1 MNKIN
6 ESFLVRRTCTCRSDN
21 AQGLRSFPL
30 ESFRDQP
37 AYVLLGDPGAG
48 KTASFKR
55 EAEESGGECVSAR
68 DFATLEP
75 GMEYQGKTLFIDGLD
90 EMRAGGDSRTPM
102 DDIRRHLKRLGCPRF
117 RLSCREA
124 DWLGASDSEAMK
136 QVSPDGEIIALHLD
150 PLSDK
155 DIAEILRHK
164 LITSDPAEF
173 MRQVREHRLD
183 ELLRNPQTLNLL
195 VNAVGGKGWPQS
207 RMQVYEMACRNLI
220 KEENHEHRRAKRE
233 QPFSGDLLLNAVGY
247 LCAIQLLSG
256 VAGFSLDEERVDDQH
271 PCWTELI
278 TSSFPLLAALKT
290 NLFQG
295 DGEELRIPVHR
306 TIAEFL
312 GARYLASRIEKDGL
326 SFGRVLTLMTG
337 ADGGVVSDLRGLAA
351 WLSVHCL
358 NESRRLLIERDPL
371 GIILYGDVRHFS
383 LRDKQ
388 AVFMALKNEA
398 LRNPWLHSEDWSSSS
413 FGALGTKEMETVLRE
428 ILISSSRDRADQ
440 EILDCALGAICYGE
454 PLPNLDDLLE
464 AIARDS
470 SYHQFVRTS
479 AIKAW
484 FRNAPD
490 DYATL
495 LKLAEDIRTGI
506 VEDNDDEILGIVLK
520 ELYPQFIPP
529 AKIFDYLHVP
539 KVENLI
545 GSYRVFWIHYLPEK
559 SSKEILLALLDR
571 LIQVKPDVDRILE
584 SHYQNQGRMP
594 GNLLVQGLKEFGDTI
609 TTERL
614 YEWLG
619 VGLNEYGYPRLD
631 KESTEFIAAWFAAQ
645 PERYKG
651 MIELGAARCTSHEN
665 TRACMRCCENHL
677 YRSRPP
683 SGIETWYLEKAAT
696 DQHHELAEFYFE
708 QAIGLLKQHGEQQE
722 LTLPMLEFLEK
733 WIAAHPNFQV
743 QFEQVISCPIGNWQ
757 QERALEDRQRGIEQD
772 AQKKGRI
779 KFSRQ
784 YIATIRDGSVHP
796 EVLHNLAIAYKRLI
810 FEARGE
816 SLRDC
821 LAIFLGGDEE
831 LIAAAYSG
839 FRSALDRQD
848 LPSVREIVELETKGQ
863 THSIRSVCLVGME
876 ELFRTDPVNAL
887 QLEDTVLSRLIAFQL
902 TYGGHDE
909 SEWFVA
915 LVKQRPGLVA
925 GVLLVYIRSM
935 LRAGKEHVSG
945 LHYLVYGDAYSE
957 VARVVLPKL
966 LEEFPLRIRKN
977 QLPNILA
984 PLLKG
989 ALHYLNREIFTAL
1002 IARKLKLSSMDAVQ
1016 RVYWLSCGLLLDPD
1030 SYEIQLFQHVGK
1042 SAVRKGYLAN
1052 FLYHS
1057 HLERHLPDWVSFSET
1072 MLGRLIG
1079 LLASDCSPEYP
1090 TGVHQVSPSMH
1101 TADTVRSF
1109 INKLSNYPTEV
1120 AARELERL
1128 QNLPELKSW
1137 QSHLRHA
1144 LHTQR
1149 IVRRK
1154 ASFKRLST
1162 KEIDR
1167 TLANL
1172 QPACAADLAALTFD
1186 HLRDIARKIR
1196 DGSTNDYRQYWSYDA
1211 SNKKLEKPKP
1221 ENDCRDALLSDLQE
1235 RLAKL
1240 NIDAQ
1245 REGSYVDDKRADI
1258 KVSFGGANKFNI
1270 PIEIKKD
1277 SHADLWR
1284 AIHEQ
1289 LIAKYVRDPG
1299 TDGYG
1304 IYVVFWFDGEGMAS
1318 SYGSGGKPRSAQE
1331 LEDGLRQ
1338 TLSPEEKYRIQ
1349 VCVID
1354 CALPQR

>member
-6 ESFLVRRTCTCRSDN
+6 ESFLVRRTCTRRSDN

-55 EAEESGGECVSAR
+55 EAEESGGKCVSAR
-68 DFATLEP
+68 DFATFEP
-75 GMEYQGKTLFIDGLD
+75 GMEYQGKTLFIAGLD
-90 EMRAGGDSRTPM
+90 EMRAGGGDCRTPL

-155 DIAEILRHK
+155 DIAEILGHK
-164 LITSDPAEF
+164 PTISDPAEF
-173 MRQVREHRLD
+173 MRQARVHRLD
-183 ELLRNPQTLNLL
+183 ELLRNPQVLNLL
-195 VNAVGGKGWPQS
+195 VEAVGGDEWSQS
-207 RMQVYEMACRNLI
+207 RMQVYEMACKKLI
-220 KEENHEHRRAKRE
+220 KEKNHGHRKAKRE
-233 QPFSGDLLLNAVGY
+233 QTFSEDLLLDAVGY
-247 LCAIQLLSG
+247 LYAIQLLSG
-256 VAGFSLDEERVDDQH
+256 VTGFSLDEERVDDQH

-278 TSSFPLLAALKT
+278 TSNFPLLVALKT

-326 SFGRVLTLMTG
+326 PFGCVLTLMTG
-337 ADGGVVSDLRGLAA
+337 ADGGVVTDLRGLAA

-358 NESRRLLIERDPL
+358 YESRRLLIERDPL
-371 GIILYGDVRHFS
+371 GIIIYGDVRHFS

-413 FGALGTKEMETVLRE
+413 FGALGTKDMEPVLRE

-440 EILDCALGAICYGE
+440 EIVNCALEAIRYGE
-454 PLPNLDDLLE
+454 PLSNLNDLLE
-464 AIARDS
+464 AIVRDS
-470 SYHQFVRTS
+470 SYHRFVRTS

-484 FRNAPD
+484 FRNTPD

-506 VEDNDDEILGIVLK
+506 VEDNDDEILGIILK
-520 ELYPQFIPP
+520 ELYPHVISPTSV
-529 AKIFDYLHVP
+529 FDYLHAP
-539 KVENLI
+539 KNKNWI
-545 GSYRVFWIHYLPEK
+545 SSYFEFWIHCLPEK
-559 SSKEILLALLDR
+559 SSKENLPSLFDKLSQVEPVTWKIFEGYGVSQMFGK
-571 LIQVKPDVDRILE
+571 LIIR
-584 SHYQNQGRMP
+584 
-594 GNLLVQGLKEFGDTI
+594 GLQEYGDTI
-609 TTERL
+609 SSEHL
-614 YEWLG
+614 YNWLG
-619 VGLNEYGYPRLD
+619 MGLNEYDESRLD
-631 KESTEFIAAWFAAQ
+631 SENNKCIAAWFSER
-645 PERYKG
+645 PERYKAV
-651 MIELGAARCTSHEN
+651 IESGVSLCADGEEIWT
-665 TRACMRCCENHL
+665 CMNSCVMRL
-677 YRSRPP
+677 YNSRPP
-683 SGIETWYLEKAAT
+683 DGIETWYLEKAT
-696 DQHHELAEFYFE
+696 AEQRKEVAKYYFSE
-708 QAIGLLKQHGEQQE
+708 AIQLLKQRDGQRD
-722 LTLPMLEFLEK
+722 LTLSALRFLESWVK
-733 WIAAHPNFQV
+733 KHPNLQAWLDDY
-743 QFEQVISCPIGNWQ
+743 VICPVDGWQQKEAIRKRERRDKQ
-757 QERALEDRQRGIEQD
+757 QER
-772 AQKKGRI
+772 KNKRI
-779 KFSRQ
+779 SDYRQ
-784 YIATIRDGSVHP
+784 YIASIRDGSVHP

-816 SLRDC
+816 SPREC

-839 FRSALDRQD
+839 FRRALDRQD
-848 LPSVREIVELETKGQ
+848 LPSVGEIVELETKGQ
-863 THSIRSVCLVGME
+863 MHLIRSVCLVGMD
-876 ELFRTDPVNAL
+876 ELFQNDPINAL
-887 QLEDTVLSRLIAFQL
+887 RLEDAVLSRLIAFQL

-909 SEWFVA
+909 PEWFVA

-925 GVLLVYIRSM
+925 EVLLVYLQSM
-935 LRAGKEHVSG
+935 LRARKEHVSG

-966 LEEFPLRIRKN
+966 LEGFPLRICKN
-977 QLPNILA
+977 QLPNILV

-989 ALHYLNREIFTAL
+989 ALHYLDREVFTAL
-1002 IARKLKLSSMDAVQ
+1002 IARKLELKSMNAAQ

-1030 SYEIQLFQHVGK
+1030 SYEIRLFQYIGK
-1042 SAVRKGYLAN
+1042 NAVRKGYLVN
-1052 FLYHS
+1052 FLYHD
-1057 HLERHLPDWVSFSET
+1057 HFERNLPDWVLFPET
-1072 MLGRLIG
+1072 TLGGLIA
-1079 LLASDCSPEYP
+1079 LLAPVCSPERVVGAYW
-1090 TGVHQVSPSMH
+1090 VSLSMNA
-1101 TADTVRSF
+1101 ADLVRSY

-1120 AARELERL
+1120 AACELERL

-1137 QSHLRHA
+1137 QNHLRNA
-1144 LHTQR
+1144 LHSQR
-1149 IVRRK
+1149 IIRRK

-1162 KEIDR
+1162 KEIDH

-1172 QPACAADLAALTFD
+1172 QPAGAADLAALTFH

-1196 DGSTNDYRQYWSYDA
+1196 DGSTDDYEQYWSYGEN
-1211 SNKKLEKPKP
+1211 NKKLDKPRP
-1221 ENDCRDALLSDLQE
+1221 ENDCRNRLLSDLKE
-1235 RLAKL
+1235 SLGKL

-1245 REGSYVDDKRADI
+1245 REGSYADDKRADI
-1258 KVSFGGANKFNI
+1258 RVSFGGANGFNI

-1277 SHADLWR
+1277 SHIDLWR

-1299 TDGYG
+1299 TYGYG
-1304 IYVVFWFDGEGMAS
+1304 IYVVFWFGGKGMAS
-1318 SYGSGGKPRSAQE
+1318 SSGSGRKPRSAQE
-1331 LEDGLRQ
+1331 LEDCLRQ
-1338 TLSPEEKYRIQ
+1338 MLSPEEKHRIQ

>member
-6 ESFLVRRTCTCRSDN
+6 ESFLVRRTCTRRSDN

-55 EAEESGGECVSAR
+55 EAEESGGKCVNAR
-68 DFATLEP
+68 DFATFEP

-90 EMRAGGDSRTPM
+90 EMRAGGGDCRTPL
-102 DDIRRHLKRLGCPRF
+102 DNIRRHLKRLGCPRF

-155 DIAEILRHK
+155 DIAEILGHK
-164 LITSDPAEF
+164 PTISDPAEF
-173 MRQVREHRLD
+173 MRQARVHRLD
-183 ELLRNPQTLNLL
+183 ELLRNPQVLNLL
-195 VNAVGGKGWPQS
+195 VEAVGDDEWPQS
-207 RMQVYEMACRNLI
+207 RMQVYEMACKKLI
-220 KEENHEHRRAKRE
+220 KEKNHEHRQAKRG
-233 QPFSGDLLLNAVGY
+233 QTFSEDLLLDAVGY

-278 TSSFPLLAALKT
+278 TSSFPLFAALRT

-326 SFGRVLTLMTG
+326 PFGRVLTLITG
-337 ADGGVVSDLRGLAA
+337 VDGGVVADLRGLAA

-358 NESRRLLIERDPL
+358 NQSRRLLVERDPL

-398 LRNPWLHSEDWSSSS
+398 LHNPWLHSEDWSSSS
-413 FGALGTKEMETVLRE
+413 FGALGTKDMEPVLRE

-440 EILDCALGAICYGE
+440 EILNCVLEAIRYGE
-454 PLPNLDDLLE
+454 PLSNLNDLLE

-470 SYHQFVRTS
+470 SYHRFVRTS

-484 FRNAPD
+484 IRNAPD
-490 DYATL
+490 DYAML

-545 GSYRVFWIHYLPEK
+545 GSYRVFWINYPPEK
-559 SSKEILLALLDR
+559 SNKELLPALFDR
-571 LIQVKPDVDRILE
+571 FIQVKPDIDHILE
-584 SHYQNQGRMP
+584 LHHQNRMP
-594 GNLLVQGLKEFGDTI
+594 GNLLVRGLKEFGDTI

-619 VGLNEYGYPRLD
+619 IGLNKYGYSRLE
-631 KESTEFIAAWFAAQ
+631 KESTEFIAAWFAAR
-645 PERYKG
+645 PERYKA
-651 MIELGAARCTSHEN
+651 MIEFGAARCAIHEN

-696 DQHHELAEFYFE
+696 EQHHELAEFYFD
-708 QAIGLLKQHGEQQE
+708 QAIGLLKQHGERQE

-733 WIAAHPNFQV
+733 WIAVHPNFQV
-743 QFEQVISCPIGNWQ
+743 QFEQVVSCPIGDWQ
-757 QERALEDRQRGIEQD
+757 QERALEDRQRGIEQA
-772 AQKKGRI
+772 AQKNARI
-779 KFSRQ
+779 EFFRQ
-784 YIATIRDGSVHP
+784 HIATIRDGSAYP
-796 EVLHNLAIAYKRLI
+796 EILHNLAQAYKKLI
-810 FEARGE
+810 FGVKGGTPRE
-816 SLRDC
+816 C
-821 LAIFLGGDEE
+821 LVNFLSGDEE
-831 LIAAAYSG
+831 LIEAAYSG
-839 FRSALDRQD
+839 FRHALDRHD
-848 LPSVREIVELETKGQ
+848 LPSVSEIVELETTGQ
-863 THSIRSVCLVGME
+863 MHLIRSVCLVGMD
-876 ELFRTDPVNAL
+876 ELFQNDPINAL
-887 QLEDTVLSRLIAFQL
+887 RLEDAVLSRLIAFQL

-925 GVLLVYIRSM
+925 EVLLVYLQSM

-977 QLPNILA
+977 QLPNVLA

-989 ALHYLNREIFTAL
+989 ALHYLDREIFTVL
-1002 IARKLKLSSMDAVQ
+1002 IARKLKLNSMDAAQ
-1016 RVYWLSCGLLLDPD
+1016 RVYWLSCGLLLDSD
-1030 SYEIQLFQHVGK
+1030 CYETQLFQHVGK
-1042 SAVRKGYLAN
+1042 NAVRKGYLAK

-1090 TGVHQVSPSMH
+1090 MGVHQISPSMH

-1109 INKLSNYPTEV
+1109 INRLSNCPTEV

-1137 QSHLRHA
+1137 RNHLRHA

-1172 QPACAADLAALTFD
+1172 QPASAADLAALTFH

-1196 DGSTNDYRQYWSYDA
+1196 DGSTDDYEQYWSYGEN
-1211 SNKKLEKPKP
+1211 NKKLDKPRP
-1221 ENDCRDALLSDLQE
+1221 ENDCRNRLLSDLKE
-1235 RLAKL
+1235 SLGKL

-1245 REGSYVDDKRADI
+1245 REGSYADDKRADI
-1258 KVSFGGANKFNI
+1258 RVSFGGANGFNI

-1277 SHADLWR
+1277 SHIDLWR

-1299 TDGYG
+1299 TYGYG
-1304 IYVVFWFDGEGMAS
+1304 IYVVFWFGGKGMAS
-1318 SYGSGGKPRSAQE
+1318 SFGSGRKPRSAQE
-1331 LEDGLRQ
+1331 LEDCLRQ
-1338 TLSPEEKYRIQ
+1338 MLSPEEKHRIQ

>member
-6 ESFLVRRTCTCRSDN
+6 ESFLVRRTCTRRSDN

-55 EAEESGGECVSAR
+55 EAEESGGKCVSAR
-68 DFATLEP
+68 DFATFEP
-75 GMEYQGKTLFIDGLD
+75 GVEYQGKTLFIDGLD
-90 EMRAGGDSRTPM
+90 EMRAGGGDCRTPL
-102 DDIRRHLKRLGCPRF
+102 DDIRKHLKRLGCPRF

-124 DWLGASDSEAMK
+124 DWLGASDSEDMK

-164 LITSDPAEF
+164 LTTSDPAEF
-173 MRQVREHRLD
+173 MRQARVHRLD
-183 ELLRNPQTLNLL
+183 ELLRNPQVLNLL
-195 VNAVGGKGWPQS
+195 VEAVGGDEWPQS
-207 RMQVYEMACRNLI
+207 RMQVYEMACKNLI
-220 KEENHEHRRAKRE
+220 KEKNHGHRKAKRE
-233 QPFSGDLLLNAVGY
+233 QTFSEDLLLDTVGY

-278 TSSFPLLAALKT
+278 TSSFPLLVALKT

-295 DGEELRIPVHR
+295 GGEELRIPVHR

-326 SFGRVLTLMTG
+326 PFGRVLTLITG
-337 ADGGVVSDLRGLAA
+337 VDGGVVADLRGLAA

-358 NESRRLLIERDPL
+358 NQSRRQLVERDPL

-398 LRNPWLHSEDWSSSS
+398 QRNPWLHSEDWSSSS
-413 FGALGTKEMETVLRE
+413 FGVLGTKEMEPVLRE

-440 EILDCALGAICYGE
+440 EIVNCALEAIRYGE
-454 PLPNLDDLLE
+454 PLSNLNDLLE

-470 SYHQFVRTS
+470 SYHRSVRTN
-479 AIKAW
+479 AIEVW
-484 FRNAPD
+484 IRNAPD
-490 DYATL
+490 DYAML

-520 ELYPQFIPP
+520 EFYPQFIPP
-529 AKIFDYLHVP
+529 DRIFDYLHVP
-539 KVENLI
+539 KIESFI
-545 GSYRVFWIHYLPEK
+545 GSYRVFWIHYLPER
-559 SSKEILLALLDR
+559 SSKEILSALLDR
-571 LIQVKPDVDRILE
+571 FIQVKPDIDHVLKL
-584 SHYQNQGRMP
+584 HHQNRMP
-594 GNLLVQGLKEFGDTI
+594 GNLLVRGLKEFGNTI
-609 TTERL
+609 TNEQL

-619 VGLNEYGYPRLD
+619 IGLNEHDGPRLD
-631 KESTEFIAAWFAAQ
+631 RESAEFIAAWFADR
-645 PERYKG
+645 PERYKA
-651 MIELGAARCTSHEN
+651 MIELGAARCITHEN
-665 TRACMRCCENHL
+665 TITCMYRCENRL

-683 SGIETWYLEKAAT
+683 SGIETWYLEKAAME
-696 DQHHELAEFYFE
+696 QHHKLAEFYFD
-708 QAIGLLKQHGEQQE
+708 QAIGLLKQREEQQE
-722 LTLPMLEFLEK
+722 LTLPVLEFLEK
-733 WIAAHPNFQV
+733 WIAAHPNFQI

-757 QERALEDRQRGIEQD
+757 QERALEDRQRRIEQD

-779 KFSRQ
+779 KFFRQ
-784 YIATIRDGSVHP
+784 HIATIRDGSAHPQILDDLALEYKDSSSEVHGITP
-796 EVLHNLAIAYKRLI
+796 RERLVN
-810 FEARGE
+810 
-816 SLRDC
+816 
-821 LAIFLGGDEE
+821 FLDGDEE
-831 LIAAAYSG
+831 LIEAAYSG
-839 FRSALDRQD
+839 FRHALDRHD
-848 LPSVREIVELETKGQ
+848 LPSVSEIVDLEVKSGWS
-863 THSIRSVCLVGME
+863 HIRSVCLVGMD
-876 ELFRTDPVNAL
+876 ELFQNDPISAL
-887 QLEDTVLSRLIAFQL
+887 RLEDAVLSRLIAFQI
-902 TYGGHDE
+902 TYGNYNE
-909 SEWFVA
+909 SEWFKA
-915 LVKQRPGLVA
+915 LVQQRPALVA
-925 GVLLVYIRSM
+925 EVLLVNALAM

-945 LHYLVYGDAYSE
+945 LHSLAHDGAYSE
-957 VARVVLPKL
+957 VARVVLPRL
-966 LEEFPLRIRKN
+966 LEEFPLRARKF
-977 QLPNILA
+977 QLPNILVS
-984 PLLKG
+984 LLKG
-989 ALHYLNREIFTAL
+989 ALHSLDREVFTVL
-1002 IARKLKLSSMDAVQ
+1002 IARKLELKSMNAAQ

-1030 SYEIQLFQHVGK
+1030 SYEIRLFQHIGK
-1042 SAVRKGYLAN
+1042 NAVRKGYLVN
-1052 FLYHS
+1052 FLYHD
-1057 HLERHLPDWVSFSET
+1057 HFERNLPDWVLFSET
-1072 MLGRLIG
+1072 TLGGLIE
-1079 LLASDCSPEYP
+1079 LLAPVCSPERVV
-1090 TGVHQVSPSMH
+1090 GVYRASFSMN
-1101 TADTVRSF
+1101 AAELVRSL
-1109 INKLSNYPTEV
+1109 INKLSNYPTEG

-1137 QSHLRHA
+1137 HDHLRHA

-1172 QPACAADLAALTFD
+1172 QPAQAADLAALTFD
-1186 HLRDIARKIR
+1186 HLRDIAQKIR
-1196 DGSTNDYRQYWSYDA
+1196 DGSTNDYRQYWSYGAD
-1211 SNKKLEKPKP
+1211 NKKLEKSKP

-1235 RLAKL
+1235 RFGKL
-1240 NIDAQ
+1240 GINAE
-1245 REGSYVDDKRADI
+1245 REVSCADDKRADI
-1258 KVSFGGANKFNI
+1258 RVSFGGTNGFNI

-1277 SHADLWR
+1277 NHGDLWR

-1304 IYVVFWFDGEGMAS
+1304 IYVVFWFGGKGMAS
-1318 SYGSGGKPRSAQE
+1318 SSGGRRKPRSAQE
-1331 LEDGLRQ
+1331 LEDCLRQ
-1338 TLSPEEKYRIQ
+1338 TLSLEEKYRIQ